1 MINERIEK
9 SVDLGMVAIIF
20 QVEAVQIYCMDVYLL
35 SKCNNSKPIDYV
47 GYFHL
52 MVLYCVYNKDC
63 LKNCH

>member
-52 MVLYCVYNKDC
+52 MVLYYV
-63 LKNCH
+63 